1 MGFAF
6 PIRILTKEVTI
17 GFRAKGLLG
26 LAHASVHID
35 GMDIDLNDRE
45 WRADLRGSV
54 NANVAGMNFSDL
66 RGRIE
71 LQDVMDR
78 LDPSDIDLNRHV
90 NSTRYVELILNQMNL
105 ADFDDY
111 FLSRFEI
118 EYRREA
124 HYNDTVEVASSVVD
138 NGLLTAINLDGQTMC
153 LARSVMAPRENKTET
168 KNINQQT

>member
-1 MGFAF
+1 
-6 PIRILTKEVTI
+6 
-17 GFRAKGLLG
+17 
-26 LAHASVHID
+26 
-35 GMDIDLNDRE
+35 
-45 WRADLRGSV
+45 
-54 NANVAGMNFSDL
+54 
-66 RGRIE
+66 
-71 LQDVMDR
+71 
-78 LDPSDIDLNRHV
+78 
-90 NSTRYVELILNQMNL
+90 MNL

-124 HYNDTVEVASSVVD
+124 HYNDTVEVASSLVD